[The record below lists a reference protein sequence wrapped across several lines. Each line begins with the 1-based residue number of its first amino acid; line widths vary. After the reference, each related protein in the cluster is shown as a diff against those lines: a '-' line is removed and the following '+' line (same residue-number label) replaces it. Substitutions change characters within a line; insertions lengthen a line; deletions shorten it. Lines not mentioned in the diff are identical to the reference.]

1 MSLGIGVGDL
11 ALVAHSAWRL
21 YKACKDSSED
31 FARLSTELM
40 SLHAVLTETND
51 FLIENHDSI
60 DISRRNRLTILCTGC
75 RSSLDELHAI
85 ITRYESL
92 STQAQRTWDRMHFG
106 LRDLSDIRNRLLSS
120 VTMLSAFN
128 SAMVKCVS
136 SPNQDINR
144 LVANRSRVF
153 SSSQAR
159 IEKQLTK
166 FLAEV
171 QAGLREGSVV
181 ATEDAANTISKADVW
196 TELRRELEDVG
207 ISPPAAEENHAF
219 ILERIQKALEAGE
232 LEELAP
238 CDAPDA
244 VAAGRKT
251 SVAPSDS
258 GYGGSVASASER
270 ASISMSSTT
279 LSVANNTFEQELRR
293 QRVEWWP
300 GNNAGLDLDRSS
312 TSMTDDTVKF
322 ALPKVRR
329 RTGPVGLIK
338 KLVKK
343 ETAIIEAAS
352 DGDIDKVAEC
362 ISLGMD
368 VNARDRW
375 GWSALSMCG
384 YGGQVAIARL
394 LLDHGADLDNVDVD
408 DDTPTSLAAQR
419 GHAQLVVMFDEE
431 RQARDLK
438 VREMDTEV
446 PKRYV

>member
-11 ALVAHSAWRL
+11 ALVVRSAWRL

-51 FLIENHDSI
+51 FLIENHDNI
-60 DISRRNRLTILCTGC
+60 DISRRNRLTVLCTGC
-75 RSSLDELHAI
+75 RSTLDELHAI
-85 ITRYESL
+85 VARYESL
-92 STQAQRTWDRMHFG
+92 GTQTQRAWDRAHFG

-128 SAMVKCVS
+128 SAMV
-136 SPNQDINR
+136 N
-144 LVANRSRVF
+144 
-153 SSSQAR
+153 SSQAR

-181 ATEDAANTISKADVW
+181 ATEDAANTISKAGVW

-207 ISPPAAEENHAF
+207 ISQPAAEENHAF

-238 CDAPDA
+238 CDAPEA

-251 SVAPSDS
+251 SIAPSDS

-279 LSVANNTFEQELRR
+279 LSVANNAFEEELRR
-293 QRVEWWP
+293 QRAEWWP
-300 GNNAGLDLDRSS
+300 GNNAGLNLDRSS

-368 VNARDRW
+368 VNARERW

-384 YGGQVAIARL
+384 YGGHVAIARL

-408 DDTPTSLAAQR
+408 HDTPTSLATHR
-419 GHAQLVVMFDEE
+419 GHTQLVVMFDEE
-431 RQARDLK
+431 RQVRDLK

-446 PKRYV
+446 PRSVIL

>member
-1 MSLGIGVGDL
+1 MSLGIGAGDL
-11 ALVAHSAWRL
+11 VLVARSAWRL

-40 SLHAVLTETND
+40 SLHAVLNETNE
-51 FLIENHDSI
+51 FLIENQDSI
-60 DISRRNRLTILCTGC
+60 EVSRRHRLTILCDGC
-75 RSSLDELHAI
+75 HSVLDELDTI
-85 ITRYESL
+85 VTRYESL
-92 STQAQRTWDRMHFG
+92 GTQAQRTWDRMHFG
-106 LRDLSDIRNRLLSS
+106 LRDLSDIRSRLVSS
-120 VTMLSAFN
+120 VTLLTAFN
-128 SAMVKCVS
+128 SSMV
-136 SPNQDINR
+136 N
-144 LVANRSRVF
+144 
-153 SSSQAR
+153 SSQAR
-159 IEKQLTK
+159 VEKKLTK

-181 ATEDAANTISKADVW
+181 ATEDAANTISRTDMW

-207 ISPPAAEENHAF
+207 ISLPAAEENHAF
-219 ILERIQKALEAGE
+219 ILERVKKALEAGE

-238 CDAPDA
+238 CEASSTEA
-244 VAAGRKT
+244 TTTGRKG
-251 SVAPSDS
+251 SLAPSDS
-258 GYGGSVASASER
+258 GYGSIASPSSRGSVSV
-270 ASISMSSTT
+270 SSTA
-279 LSVANNTFEQELRR
+279 LNAANNTFEEELRR
-293 QRVEWWP
+293 QRAEWWP
-300 GNNAGLDLDRSS
+300 GRDLGPDAGLNLDRAS
-312 TSMTDDTVKF
+312 TSMTATTMK
-322 ALPKVRR
+322 AELPKVRR

-384 YGGQVAIARL
+384 YGGYAAIARL

-408 DDTPTSLAAQR
+408 DDTPTSLATQR
-419 GHAQLVVMFDEE
+419 GHAQLVIMFDEE
-431 RQARDLK
+431 RQLRDLR

-446 PKRYV
+446 PRSVIH

>member
-1 MSLGIGVGDL
+1 MSFGIGVGDL
-11 ALVAHSAWRL
+11 ALVARSAWRL

-40 SLHAVLTETND
+40 SLHAILNETNE
-51 FLIENHDSI
+51 FLAENQDSI
-60 DISRRNRLTILCTGC
+60 DLSRRHRLTILCDGC
-75 RSSLDELHAI
+75 RSALDELDAI
-85 ITRYESL
+85 YTRYESL
-92 STQAQRTWDRMHFG
+92 GTQAQRTWDRMHFG
-106 LRDLSDIRNRLLSS
+106 LRDLSDIRNRLVSS

-128 SAMVKCVS
+128 SAMV
-136 SPNQDINR
+136 N
-144 LVANRSRVF
+144 
-153 SSSQAR
+153 SSQAR
-159 IEKQLTK
+159 IEKKISK

-181 ATEDAANTISKADVW
+181 ATPDAANTISKADVW
-196 TELRRELEDVG
+196 KELRRELEDVG
-207 ISPPAAEENHAF
+207 ISLPAAEDNHEY
-219 ILERIQKALEAGE
+219 ILERIKKALEAGE
-232 LEELAP
+232 LDELAP
-238 CDAPDA
+238 GDTSDVEATA
-244 VAAGRKT
+244 ERKA

-258 GYGGSVASASER
+258 GYGSIASPSER
-270 ASISMSSTT
+270 GSISMSTS
-279 LSVANNTFEQELRR
+279 LSAANNTFEEELRR
-293 QRVEWWP
+293 QRAEWWP
-300 GNNAGLDLDRSS
+300 NNAGPMSPLNLDRSATGMTES
-312 TSMTDDTVKF
+312 TLKLE
-322 ALPKVRR
+322 LPKVRR

-338 KLVKK
+338 KMVKK
-343 ETAIIEAAS
+343 DTAIIEAAS

-384 YGGQVAIARL
+384 YGGYANIARL

-431 RQARDLK
+431 RQVRDLR

-446 PKRYV
+446 PRSVVH